1 RVCRRLVHTTAVTDV
16 TFSRDGKLLATCD
29 ATTARLW
36 NVASGELIAPPMIQ
50 QEPNIGSSVRDQ
62 LKSVDFSA
70 DGKLLATANGDQ
82 TARIWDVSSG
92 NEIVR
97 RSLKGWV
104 YTASFSPDGK
114 FLVTASEGDKADVD
128 INLWSGQDWHL
139 AFHEKGWGTLFI
151 PAFFSPDGKLL

>member
-1 RVCRRLVHTTAVTDV
+1 EQEEHSESEASLNSSGKYVVVGAGRRVSLWESATGRVCRRLVHTTAVTDV

-114 FLVTASEGDKADVD
+114 FLVTASEGDKA
-128 INLWSGQDWHL
+128 
-139 AFHEKGWGTLFI
+139 
-151 PAFFSPDGKLL
+151 